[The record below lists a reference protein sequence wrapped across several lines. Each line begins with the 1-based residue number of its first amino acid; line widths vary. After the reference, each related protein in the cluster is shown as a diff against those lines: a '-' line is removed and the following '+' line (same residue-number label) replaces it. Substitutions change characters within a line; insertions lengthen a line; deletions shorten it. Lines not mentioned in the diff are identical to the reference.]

1 MKKIKLLFIGS
12 FLANSF
18 VDKKKPN
25 KELTISGTVISLKN
39 TYEKITEIS
48 KKYNLEIIKFDS
60 DKFRYNKK
68 NKSIRNLFIYLIS
81 SIVRYI
87 KLIYLTTISD
97 KTLINS
103 SPHGIAYLTPV
114 TITNFILRKSSVIR
128 VFGGREPLDVNLLL
142 RPLVFLSLNLSSS
155 VGIQAKSI
163 TKKYNSL
170 LSTNKFFW
178 LPTSRPR
185 PDQIFINERK
195 SLINKSKK
203 ELLYLGHI
211 RKDKGIDFLIE
222 AFNEE
227 KLQNYNLHLYGPLWG
242 QLGEKESYSLKKIRN
257 SKNITY
263 KGTIESKD
271 AYKLISKYD
280 ALIFPTISPAE
291 GYPGVIIEALL
302 VGTPVIASKWL
313 HLKEILNKNNSILF
327 KPFSHKAIVNAVL
340 SYYENS
346 ETQVSLNIGALKSSK
361 DIFCLDRQTYDLLN
375 YLGLEDLTL

>member
-1 MKKIKLLFIGS
+1 M
-12 FLANSF
+12 
-18 VDKKKPN
+18 
-25 KELTISGTVISLKN
+25 
-39 TYEKITEIS
+39 
-48 KKYNLEIIKFDS
+48 
-60 DKFRYNKK
+60 
-68 NKSIRNLFIYLIS
+68 
-81 SIVRYI
+81 
-87 KLIYLTTISD
+87 
-97 KTLINS
+97 
-103 SPHGIAYLTPV
+103 
-114 TITNFILRKSSVIR
+114 
-128 VFGGREPLDVNLLL
+128 LL